1 MTQRTRYFMFGSALI
16 VLVTLCTGLV
26 AYYSGNLPLRA
37 SSVGPAE
44 LAYIP
49 SDATAVAYADV
60 RSIMDSEFRQRLKE
74 VLPSGTE
81 RDKLHAEIGVDI
93 ERDVDTVVAGL
104 AGSDPA
110 AKGAVVLVRGR
121 FNNNLIESTALQH
134 GATVEEYKGKRLL
147 VMTVLHHPSMPE
159 RDTSAVPQ
167 TSTGG
172 GVAFLE
178 PGLLALGETAAIKRA
193 IDIAA
198 SGENVTK
205 SAELMKFV
213 SEMDSRSSAW
223 VVGRFDAMTQ
233 NAGVP
238 QELKS
243 YLPPVQWF
251 AANAHIDGGIRGMVR
266 AEARDD
272 QAGEQLRDVV
282 RGALAGAQLFA
293 GQNPQLETMVKS
305 LQVSGAGKDMTVSF
319 TLPKEMLDVLSGLAG
334 LTKSSGTETP
344 SIIKK

>member
-1 MTQRTRYFMFGSALI
+1 MTQRTRYFMFGSALVI
-16 VLVTLCTGLV
+16 LVSLCTGLV

-44 LAYIP
+44 LAYVAP
-49 SDATAVAYADV
+49 DATAVAYADV

-74 VLPSGTE
+74 ILPSGTE

-93 ERDVDTVVAGL
+93 ERDVDSVVAGL
-104 AGSDPA
+104 SGSEPNG
-110 AKGAVVLVRGR
+110 KGAVVLVRGR

-147 VMTVLHHPSMPE
+147 IMTMHAPSVPE
-159 RDTSAVPQ
+159 RDPSAVPQ

-193 IDIAA
+193 IDIGA

-293 GQNPQLETMVKS
+293 GQNPQLEAMVKS
-305 LQVSGAGKDMTVSF
+305 LQVTGAGKDMTVSF
-319 TLPKEMLDVLSGLAG
+319 TLPKEMLDMLSGLAG
-334 LTKSSGTETP
+334 LSKPSGTETP
-344 SIIKK
+344 GVIKK

>member
-1 MTQRTRYFMFGSALI
+1 
-16 VLVTLCTGLV
+16 
-26 AYYSGNLPLRA
+26 
-37 SSVGPAE
+37 
-44 LAYIP
+44 
-49 SDATAVAYADV
+49 
-60 RSIMDSEFRQRLKE
+60 
-74 VLPSGTE
+74 
-81 RDKLHAEIGVDI
+81 
-93 ERDVDTVVAGL
+93 
-104 AGSDPA
+104 
-110 AKGAVVLVRGR
+110 
-121 FNNNLIESTALQH
+121 
-134 GATVEEYKGKRLL
+134 
-147 VMTVLHHPSMPE
+147 
-159 RDTSAVPQ
+159 
-167 TSTGG
+167 
-172 GVAFLE
+172 
-178 PGLLALGETAAIKRA
+178 
-193 IDIAA
+193 
-198 SGENVTK
+198 
-205 SAELMKFV
+205 MKFV

-334 LTKSSGTETP
+334 LSKPSGTQTP
-344 SIIKK
+344 GVIKK